1 MKNEGIYTRDASK
14 PDGEAC
20 NADNT
25 LKDASEIEWFH
36 SPSQITATWSTQK
49 RVRGDNEE
57 STNEDDTDELPK
69 PKRKVN
75 AEYFRARSATN
86 CGQNDKNFCRIQ
98 TPLNPT
104 TIFGRFN
111 FAWPE
116 ERPSI

>member
-1 MKNEGIYTRDASK
+1 MRDASK

-49 RVRGDNEE
+49 QVRGDNEE
-57 STNEDDTDELPK
+57 STNEDDANDLPK

-75 AEYFRARSATN
+75 AEYLIDAVILDSFSWWSPANVASH
-86 CGQNDKNFCRIQ
+86 
-98 TPLNPT
+98 L
-104 TIFGRFN
+104 
-111 FAWPE
+111 
-116 ERPSI
+116 